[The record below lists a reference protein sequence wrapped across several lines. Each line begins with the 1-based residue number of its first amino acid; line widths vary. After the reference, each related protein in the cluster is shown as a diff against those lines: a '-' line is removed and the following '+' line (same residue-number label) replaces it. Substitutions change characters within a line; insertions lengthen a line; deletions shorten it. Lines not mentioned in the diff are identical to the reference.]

1 MGRRFHLVQR
11 KNYSRKK
18 AKPSTKPSKNPA
30 AIPAGTTK
38 ESVLATQ
45 PSAGCID
52 ETGSSVLT
60 PLDDNVDETSRDW
73 NTATSTVELP
83 PRKKAKLVESPVAIP
98 AGTTYESVS
107 SIQPSIGSSVP
118 APLVND
124 DVIAESSIDRNT
136 ATSTVDL
143 PPNDQ
148 TGSADDVEIPLATDD
163 LDDGSRTKQNTSTS
177 RVEMSFGNLNEKA
190 TCTALLSDAEHT
202 VNGGTLTTEVS
213 TQTDLV
219 DICATELESSTSGVF
234 TAEASTQTE
243 PVDIIE
249 STGGGQSDSVATTS
263 TTIAVGTSQQEM
275 PYIMC
280 EGNADE
286 KFLPLVNKH
295 EGVFRDATGTYMQYV
310 FMYTVDFFDR

>member
-249 STGGGQSDSVATTS
+249 STGGGRHYSD
-263 TTIAVGTSQQEM
+263 
-275 PYIMC
+275 
-280 EGNADE
+280 
-286 KFLPLVNKH
+286 
-295 EGVFRDATGTYMQYV
+295 
-310 FMYTVDFFDR
+310 